1 MSTVNFRA
9 VCLSCRS
16 ELLSMTK
23 IKEVFCLYNKIVC
36 FCYRVI
42 ICVSY
47 MISVWRGMGV
57 SVTNVSVVHRWKRVT
72 IEVFS
77 SFFSVGEEYRKFF
90 LLSLYRCLRL
100 PDISNICWPST
111 IVVFDSRFGRF
122 FDARPTCPLCIRRE
136 YVLPAL
142 AFYRFQSDTYL

>member
-1 MSTVNFRA
+1 MVYVNVDGKFP
-9 VCLSCRS
+9 CCMFRS

-57 SVTNVSVVHRWKRVT
+57 SVTNVSVVHR
-72 IEVFS
+72 
-77 SFFSVGEEYRKFF
+77 
-90 LLSLYRCLRL
+90 
-100 PDISNICWPST
+100 
-111 IVVFDSRFGRF
+111 
-122 FDARPTCPLCIRRE
+122 
-136 YVLPAL
+136 
-142 AFYRFQSDTYL
+142 

>member
-90 LLSLYRCLRL
+90 CYLCTDAYDYQTYRIFVDRARL
-100 PDISNICWPST
+100 C
-111 IVVFDSRFGRF
+111 VDSRFGRF

-136 YVLPAL
+136 YVFPAL

>member
-36 FCYRVI
+36 VCYRVI

-57 SVTNVSVVHRWKRVT
+57 SVTNVSVVHRRKRVT

-100 PDISNICWPST
+100 PDISNIC
-111 IVVFDSRFGRF
+111 
-122 FDARPTCPLCIRRE
+122 
-136 YVLPAL
+136 
-142 AFYRFQSDTYL
+142 